1 MRMMKMK
8 ISTKGLNLIKEFEGC
23 YLKAYQDSGG
33 VWTIGIGITNA
44 DKAITGKTIKAGL
57 KITQSTADKWLLQAL
72 DKIYIPKVIKYD
84 HIYHWNQNQFD
95 ALVSFCYNIGSIDQ
109 LTADGSRSIQTIADK
124 MLLYVKDNNKV
135 LKGLQRRRQAE
146 HDLFVEPMAKQGYP
160 GKYPVMPAR
169 GYFKF
174 GDGYISLRS
183 HTTQIKRVQS
193 VVNWVMGFSLTVDGE
208 YGQKT
213 DKAVTQLQKRFGLNP
228 NGCFGEKCL
237 RVCKGYKK

>member
-1 MRMMKMK
+1 MK
-8 ISTKGLNLIKEFEGC
+8 ISQKGLKLIKSFEGC

-124 MLLYVKDNNKV
+124 MLLYVKDNGKV

-183 HTTQIKRVQS
+183 YTTQIKRVQS
-193 VVNWVMGFSLTVDGE
+193 VVNWVMGFSLAVDGE

-237 RVCKGYKK
+237 KVCKGYKK